1 MSQAVLDA
9 EGSLLTNKHAEGYL
23 TATLT
28 AIVNGHPQRQ
38 IGALLPWNYRG

>member
-9 EGSLLTNKHAEGYL
+9 EGSVLTNKYVEGYL

-28 AIVNGHPQRQ
+28 AIVNGYPQRQ